1 VADREDRVP
10 VWALWLL
17 ILLGAVQL
25 AAWLLSCA
33 VTIRRATLIVGVVA
47 WVNLSLLAALATRRF
62 RGMRHRLSQHE
73 KAHRATRD
81 EVDSLQLQNE
91 MLQIIARAPDVTVA
105 FQSLAPR
112 IGRLVPSD
120 RIGLALLSEDG
131 REFQTFT
138 ARSPDEDR
146 RVRPRPEV
154 VFRVEGTALG
164 HVVRSREPLL
174 VNDTRD
180 SPDGYLDVT
189 VLAGSGFYSALIV
202 PLISKGRAVGTL
214 NFVSRPPGAFTLGQ
228 AESVQSIVEI
238 LAVAWMVQQL
248 QLSLGRF
255 RTMETMSEEML
266 SIAAEINSA
275 LQTIVGHCDLMRKEY
290 ADPRLGRDLDTVIR
304 QSQRIVALLERMR
317 ATAKERLQDVA
328 ATVKRDTQPLP

>member
-17 ILLGAVQL
+17 ILLGAMQL
-25 AAWLLSCA
+25 AAWLTSGAATLGR
-33 VTIRRATLIVGVVA
+33 TTLIVGAGA
-47 WVNLSLLAALATRRF
+47 WVNLLLLAALVTRRF

-73 KAHRATRD
+73 KAHRATRE

-146 RVRPRPEV
+146 RARPRPEV

-174 VNDTRD
+174 FNDTRD

-214 NFVSRPPGAFTLGQ
+214 NFVSRHPGAFTLGQ
-228 AESVQSIVEI
+228 AEPVQSIAEI

-255 RTMETMSEEML
+255 RTIETMSEETL

-275 LQTIVGHCDLMRKEY
+275 LQTIVGHCDLMRREY
-290 ADPRLGRDLDTVIR
+290 ADPRFGRDLDTVIR

-317 ATAKERLQDVA
+317 ATAKERLQGVA